1 MSSSLSVEHPVR
13 LAIIGLGGYAG
24 THHAAALRLEAEGTA
39 RLVAT
44 CDPALDSF
52 AARCEEQD
60 FVRRGVATFRD
71 YRDMLAAIK
80 GKADF
85 VVIPT
90 PIALHADMHAACIE
104 AGLAV
109 YLEKP
114 PTLDPD
120 ELARM
125 ERDSAKARFE
135 TQVGFNFIIQPRR
148 RALKARLLAGEFGVL
163 REARFLGR
171 WPRAESY
178 FTRNDW
184 AAGLMT
190 KDGRLLLDSCFANAM
205 AHFVHNVLF
214 WAGLEGMDHWAEPR
228 EARAVLFRAHSIA
241 GADTFFVEAAADRG
255 VKLRFGMTHA
265 CAGQSVNREEL
276 ICSEATVRFD
286 VSHGGEI
293 LWRDGRRETWSA
305 DPFDQVAD
313 NVRAYCDYLRG
324 RAARPATRLAD
335 SRPFVN
341 LNAMAYLAS
350 GAIHDFAA
358 CGVEVKPV
366 DDAKGARFH
375 AAQGIEGALDEFLEA
390 GVWPSAWVSG
400 AGSKVV
406 SGVDLPALRALIR
419 ELSRR
424 TQTADSSAV

>member
-1 MSSSLSVEHPVR
+1 MSSPLPANQPVR

-24 THHAAALRLEAEGTA
+24 AHHAAALRLEAEGTA

-52 AARCEEQD
+52 GARCVELN
-60 FVRRGVATFRD
+60 FARRGVATFRD

-85 VVIPT
+85 AVIPT

-125 ERDSAKARFE
+125 ERDSSKARFE

-148 RALKARLLAGEFGVL
+148 RALKARLLAGEFGAL
-163 REARFLGR
+163 REVRFLGR
-171 WPRAESY
+171 WPRPEAY

-190 KDGRLLLDSCFANAM
+190 RDGRLLLDSCFANAM

-214 WAGLEGMDHWAEPR
+214 WAGLDGMDNWAEPR
-228 EARAVLFRAHSIA
+228 DARAVLFRAHSIA
-241 GADTFFVEAAADRG
+241 GADTFFVESTVGQG
-255 VKLRFGMTHA
+255 VKLRFGLTHA
-265 CAGQSVNREEL
+265 CAGDSVNREEFT
-276 ICSEATVRFD
+276 CSDAVVRFD
-286 VSHGGEI
+286 VNHGGEI
-293 LWRDGRRETWSA
+293 VWKDGRRETWAA

-313 NVRAYCDYLRG
+313 NVRAYCAYLRG
-324 RAARPATRLAD
+324 QAVRPATRLSD
-335 SRPFVN
+335 SRPFVA

-350 GAIHDFAA
+350 GSIHDFAS
-358 CGVEVKPV
+358 CGVAVKPV

-375 AAQGIEGALDEFLEA
+375 AAQGIEEALGAFLEA
-390 GVWPSAWVSG
+390 GKWPVNWVPA
-400 AGSKVV
+400 AGSRVV
-406 SGVDLPALRALIR
+406 SGVDLAALRALIR
-419 ELSRR
+419 EIAQRP
-424 TQTADSSAV
+424 SAVNPAHA